1 MENNSGRLLK
11 SCRRSSR
18 FDKITQHVLN
28 FQEKTKLLTNVSLTF
43 NKKQA
48 LNCSNDDQDVLE
60 LLCNCNAFRSG
71 QKKIQTVNRKVLL
84 PKSNDHNF
92 MQLANKWY
100 ESSLK
105 GRTKSGKCKICT
117 FYLMFKNTVLEYSRP
132 RFTAW
137 KVPKYEV
144 LLVQIQKNMDQKK
157 IWFLDTFQWFLLIS
171 KMLDYCK
178 TFPLLFMIVVFIC

>member
-1 MENNSGRLLK
+1 MMTKMSSSYFVTAMLLGLAK
-11 SCRRSSR
+11 
-18 FDKITQHVLN
+18 
-28 FQEKTKLLTNVSLTF
+28 
-43 NKKQA
+43 
-48 LNCSNDDQDVLE
+48 
-60 LLCNCNAFRSG
+60 
-71 QKKIQTVNRKVLL
+71 KKIRTVNRKILL

-92 MQLANKWY
+92 IQLANKWY

-144 LLVQIQKNMDQKK
+144 LLVQIQKNKDQKK
-157 IWFLDTFQWFLLIS
+157 NWFLDTFHAEVLANIKNVGLL
-171 KMLDYCK
+171 
-178 TFPLLFMIVVFIC
+178 